1 MIICLKGHHMPSVKK
16 LYASLFLLIVISDPP
31 LWNDNSTDVTYAEL
45 NGTAL
50 ITCDVCANPPPA
62 LDGYQWIRNGAELT
76 QVCAVS
82 QDNLKKYY
90 HF

>member
-45 NGTAL
+45 NGTAR

-62 LDGYQWIRNGAELT
+62 LNDYQWIRNGDILR
-76 QVCAVS
+76 QVI
-82 QDNLKKYY
+82 
-90 HF
+90 